1 MMTTWGGM
9 AVFTNR
15 IVAWVVLLAC
25 LSGTACLPLPMIPP
39 NPANPIRTVAVLPFV
54 NNSNDV
60 EAPAYVREQ
69 FAKELHRHQ
78 YVIKSLTEVDQA
90 LKDQMGV
97 TLGVQLDLT
106 TPQEIGK
113 ALGVDGVF
121 YASLDE
127 FNHKITGVYNVK
139 RVRVRVK
146 LVNCKTGA
154 TVWRN
159 GIGVKSVLSAG
170 TAGAAASV
178 AGTLQDTKETGA
190 ELQPL
195 LGETILAPWFEL
207 PKVGTVKDTGEEV
220 GAAFAAALGERILT
234 KAMKMPLPIETQAA
248 IDILLNGSYAYYDN
262 NYRQHRLNAGQGAVP
277 AGPGGG

>member
-1 MMTTWGGM
+1 MIETRGTMTGRKNCIFAW
-9 AVFTNR
+9 AVWL
-15 IVAWVVLLAC
+15 VC
-25 LSGTACLPLPMIPP
+25 LSGTACLPLQMVPP
-39 NPANPIRTVAVLPFV
+39 NPTNPIRTVAVLPFM

-60 EAPAYVREQ
+60 EAPTYVREQ
-69 FAKELHRHQ
+69 FAKELIRHQ
-78 YVIKSLTEVDQA
+78 YVIKSLVEVDQT

-106 TPQEIGK
+106 TPQEIGRV
-113 ALGVDGVF
+113 LGVDGVF
-121 YASLDE
+121 YGSLDE
-127 FNHKITGVYNVK
+127 FNHKITGIYNVK
-139 RVRVRVK
+139 RVRARVK
-146 LVNCKTGA
+146 LVNCKSGE
-154 TVWRN
+154 TVWKN

-178 AGTLQDTKETGA
+178 AGTLQDMKETGA

-207 PKVGTVKDTGEEV
+207 PKVGSVKDTGEEV

-234 KAMKMPLPIETQAA
+234 RVLKAPLPIETQAA
-248 IDILLNGSYAYYDN
+248 IDILLNGSYSYYDN

-277 AGPGGG
+277 AGPGG

>member
-1 MMTTWGGM
+1 MRPQRGLVIGW
-9 AVFTNR
+9 
-15 IVAWVVLLAC
+15 LLAGC
-25 LSGTACLPLPMIPP
+25 AMLTACIPLPMVPP
-39 NPANPIRTVAVLPFV
+39 NPSNPIRTVAVLPFV

-69 FAKELHRHQ
+69 FTKELQRHQ
-78 YVIKSLTEVDQA
+78 YVIKPLLEVDQT
-90 LKDQMGV
+90 LKDQMGL
-97 TLGVQLDLT
+97 TLGSQLDLT

-113 ALGVDGVF
+113 VLGVDGVF

-170 TAGAAASV
+170 QAGAAASV
-178 AGTLQDTKETGA
+178 AGTLQDAKETGA

-207 PKVGTVKDTGEEV
+207 PKVGSVKDTGEEV

-262 NYRQHRLNAGQGAVP
+262 NYHQHRLHAGQGAVP
-277 AGPGGG
+277 AGPGGP

>member
-1 MMTTWGGM
+1 MMETGKPIT
-9 AVFTNR
+9 VSKPR
-15 IVAWVVLLAC
+15 IFAWVVWLAC
-25 LSGTACLPLPMIPP
+25 LSGTACLPLPMVPP

-69 FAKELHRHQ
+69 FTKELMRHQ
-78 YVIKSLTEVDQA
+78 YVIKPLAEVDQV

-97 TLGVQLDLT
+97 TLGSQLDLT

-113 ALGVDGVF
+113 VLGVDGVF

-139 RVRVRVK
+139 RVRVRSK
-146 LVNCKTGA
+146 LVNCRTGA
-154 TVWRN
+154 TVWKN

-207 PKVGTVKDTGEEV
+207 PKVGTVKDTGEEA
-220 GAAFAAALGERILT
+220 GAALAAALGERILT
-234 KAMKMPLPIETQAA
+234 RALKAPLPIETQAT
-248 IDILLNGSYAYYDN
+248 IDILLNGFYTYYDN

-277 AGPGGG
+277 AGPGA